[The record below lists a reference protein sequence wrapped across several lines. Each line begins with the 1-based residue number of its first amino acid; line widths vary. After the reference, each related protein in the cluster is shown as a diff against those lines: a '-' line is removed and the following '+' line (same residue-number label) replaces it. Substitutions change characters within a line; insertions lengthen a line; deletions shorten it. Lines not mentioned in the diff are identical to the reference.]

1 MTLPK
6 VSVLFL
12 TYNRAQ
18 TLVATFES
26 FVARIDYPRER
37 LEFIL
42 CDDAS
47 HEFHQTIN
55 RALDFD
61 VKLCARRNQG
71 LGANTNKGLRAA
83 TGDFILQLQDD
94 WLFVGEPDF
103 LSVTIRALQA
113 NPDIGM
119 IAFRE
124 RPNLA
129 VAETREVGG
138 SQFDVLIPVLD
149 NNGEVEHVGCG
160 VYTDTPHV
168 KRRNFHDIVGYYA
181 ERIPMTGMELA
192 MTRAVSTRPDM
203 VVAVKRGPEVFRH
216 IGDAY
221 SFNPGA
227 RRARLIQRLAK
238 IPGGSAL
245 FALVRAAKRAVSRRP
260 VRVR

>member
-18 TLVATFES
+18 TLVPTFES
-26 FVARIDYPRER
+26 FVTRIGYPRDR

-47 HEFHQTIN
+47 NESHQAIS
-55 RALDFD
+55 RALEFD
-61 VKLCARRNQG
+61 VRLYAKRNQG
-71 LGANTNKGLRAA
+71 LGANTNKGIRAA

-94 WLFVGEPDF
+94 WLFVGQPDF
-103 LSVTIRALQA
+103 LDVTICALQA

-124 RPNLA
+124 RPNLL
-129 VAETREVGG
+129 VADTRKAGG
-138 SQFDVLIPVLD
+138 AEFDVLIPDL
-149 NNGEVEHVGCG
+149 NEHGEVEHVGRG

-168 KRRNFHDIVGYYA
+168 KRRNFHDIMGYYA
-181 ERIPMTGMELA
+181 EGVPMTKMELA
-192 MTRAVSTRPDM
+192 MTRAVSTHPDT

-227 RRARLIQRLAK
+227 KRARRIARVAA
-238 IPGGSAL
+238 IPGAAAL
-245 FALVRAAKRAVSRRP
+245 FALIRAAKRAINR
-260 VRVR
+260 

>member
-47 HEFHQTIN
+47 HEFHQAIN

-61 VKLCARRNQG
+61 VRLCAHRNQG
-71 LGANTNKGLRAA
+71 LGANTNKGIRAA

-103 LSVTIRALQA
+103 LNVTIRALIE

-119 IAFRE
+119 VAFRE
-124 RPNLA
+124 RPNLEIA
-129 VAETREVGG
+129 QTREVDGAL
-138 SQFDVLIPVLD
+138 FDILVPDLD
-149 NNGEVEHVGCG
+149 ENGEVQQVGCG

-181 ERIPMTGMELA
+181 EGIPMTRMELA
-192 MTRAVSTRPDM
+192 MTRAVSARHDM
-203 VVAVKRGPEVFRH
+203 MVAVKRGPEVFRH
-216 IGDAY
+216 IGDAF

-227 RRARLIQRLAK
+227 RRARLIQRVMTV
-238 IPGGSAL
+238 PGGSAL
-245 FALVRAAKRAVSRRP
+245 FALARTAKRAVTRRLA
-260 VRVR
+260 RAR